1 VPADPQP
8 ESTPDNS
15 LEKLEIELLLSA
27 VAQHHG
33 YDFRDYAEA
42 SMARRIRKAVSD
54 EGIASVSAL
63 QHHVLHDPDALGR
76 LIQTLTV
83 TVTSM
88 FRDAEF
94 YRAFRSRVIP
104 HLRTFPFVRLWH
116 AGCSTGEEVYSLA
129 ILLHEEGL
137 YDRCRIYATDVSEHV
152 LDRARRGIYRLDRL
166 RKYTDAYHRAG
177 GTSDFSRYY
186 VADEGNAAIITAPLR
201 RNIVFSQH
209 SLTTDGSFNEFHAIV
224 CRNVLIYFNDELQRR
239 VTKLLHDSL
248 SRFGYL
254 AIGRKERIEH
264 TAIGRQY
271 EQLTGDLR
279 IYKRVS

>member
-1 VPADPQP
+1 MPVDQLALAPHKD
-8 ESTPDNS
+8 S

-33 YDFRDYAEA
+33 YDFRNYAEA
-42 SMARRIRKAVSD
+42 SMARRVRRAVTE
-54 EGIASVSAL
+54 EGVASVSAL
-63 QHHVLHDPDALGR
+63 QHRVLHDPDALGR
-76 LIQTLTV
+76 LVHTLTV

-88 FRDAEF
+88 FRDADF
-94 YRAFRSRVIP
+94 YRAFRTRVIP

-152 LDRARRGIYRLDRL
+152 LDRARRGIYPLDKL
-166 RKYTDAYHRAG
+166 RKYIDAYHRSG

-186 VADEGNAAIITAPLR
+186 VADTGNAIIATPLR

-224 CRNVLIYFNDELQRR
+224 CRNVLIYFDDDLQRR
-239 VTKLLHDSL
+239 VTQLLHDSL
-248 SRFGYL
+248 ARFGYL

-264 TAIGRQY
+264 TVVGRAY
-271 EQLTGDLR
+271 EQLTGDMR